1 MNRES
6 ERCRSWCARRR
17 WVEVSG
23 PPTLLGCSGCGCR
36 HRELHD
42 CRAALRRRP
51 CRGGHRR
58 LAQVASVSGAGFALL
73 AIGNCLPPSV
83 IPALFAFASPSPP
96 FRKCHML
103 PCLLATMVV
112 FPLFLHIFIHVLYLT
127 CFQHPCVLA
136 HLDRAYPVS
145 GSAPMSP
152 RHILPRFSF
161 SFYRHCMLLPR
172 SFTFPCILCFGS
184 FLLFLL
190 RYPLTICFVRYLHCG
205 VQLAMTPLPSL
216 PSSHRFTSTSQI
228 HLRGSA
234 PSRCALIY
242 MRVYPMMAEGASS
255 LDA

>member
-1 MNRES
+1 VKSKIKVRGVKE
-6 ERCRSWCARRR
+6 E
-17 WVEVSG
+17 EVDRPAPEVFVKPRYLFSPSSPG
-23 PPTLLGCSGCGCR
+23 TGYGGCGCR
-36 HRELHD
+36 HRGLRG
-42 CRAALRRRP
+42 CRAAPRRRP

-73 AIGNCLPPSV
+73 VIGTCLPPFV
-83 IPALFAFASPSPP
+83 IPALLAFACRSPP

-127 CFQHPCVLA
+127 CFQHLCALA
-136 HLDRAYPVS
+136 HLDRAYHVS
-145 GSAPMSP
+145 GSAPMSS

-161 SFYRHCMLLPR
+161 AFYRHCILLPR

-205 VQLAMTPLPSL
+205 VQLVMTPLPSL

-228 HLRGSA
+228 D
-234 PSRCALIY
+234 LI
-242 MRVYPMMAEGASS
+242 G
-255 LDA
+255 